1 MLKGNLTCAIVNQLL
16 TFFVEDNMDKRYRDM
31 VSTHLRNCPM
41 CMERYTVVKKLYNEA
56 ERKRKLIKKQ
66 EMMQEEISEY
76 LDGEMSEKD
85 IVHFEQKLSTT
96 PQYEEALIATMK
108 LKRLLNNSFYKV
120 KYNLSTDL
128 TDGTIEKLKNSA
140 GFFMKFKNLFSH
152 LFQR

>member
-76 LDGEMSEKD
+76 LDLPVERVME
-85 IVHFEQKLSTT
+85 L
-96 PQYEEALIATMK
+96 A
-108 LKRLLNNSFYKV
+108 
-120 KYNLSTDL
+120 NLQL
-128 TDGTIEKLKNSA
+128 V
-140 GFFMKFKNLFSH
+140 
-152 LFQR
+152 

>member
-1 MLKGNLTCAIVNQLL
+1 MEEYGRRIAIKEKEESALKMIAKGKL
-16 TFFVEDNMDKRYRDM
+16 TF
-31 VSTHLRNCPM
+31 
-41 CMERYTVVKKLYNEA
+41 
-56 ERKRKLIKKQ
+56 
-66 EMMQEEISEY
+66 EEISEY